1 MPTLDLSYRT
11 ALMNRFQKLLALSP
25 YQWYLL
31 VSAMIL
37 LPAIRL
43 SLNLFGFKKT
53 YNRIINSY
61 ISNQSQ
67 ADVDSSQLLEA
78 KRVARM
84 IDIAAAHGLY
94 RANCLTRSLLLM
106 LALNKRKI
114 PCRLMIGAN
123 ERRNIEKKDFGAHA
137 WVESSG
143 NVLNDLDNV
152 STRFKA
158 FPLPKGLLK

>member
-1 MPTLDLSYRT
+1 
-11 ALMNRFQKLLALSP
+11 MNRFQKLLALSP

-31 VSAMIL
+31 ASAMIL

-43 SLNLFGFKKT
+43 SLNFFGFKKN

-67 ADVDSSQLLEA
+67 ADLDSAKLLEA
-78 KRVARM
+78 KTVARV

-106 LALNKRKI
+106 LTLKKRNI
-114 PCRLMIGAN
+114 PCQLMIGAN
-123 ERRNIEKKDFGAHA
+123 ERRNIEKADFGAHA
-137 WVESSG
+137 WVESG
-143 NVLNDLDNV
+143 GFVLNDHSDV

-158 FPLPKGLLK
+158 FPLPTGLLK